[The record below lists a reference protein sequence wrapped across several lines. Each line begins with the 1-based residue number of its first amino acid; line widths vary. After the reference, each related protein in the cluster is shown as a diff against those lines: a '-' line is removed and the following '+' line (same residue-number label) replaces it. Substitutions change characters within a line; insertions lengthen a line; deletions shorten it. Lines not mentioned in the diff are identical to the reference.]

1 VLRDYSDIRRPV
13 ADGFSRFR
21 GFTEGSTAF
30 LAELGVGRVGQ
41 TALRASA
48 FERLTALDAKLRA
61 GGILGPAF

>member
-1 VLRDYSDIRRPV
+1 V
-13 ADGFSRFR
+13 ADGFFRFR

-30 LAELGVGRVGQ
+30 LTELGVDRVGQ
-41 TALRASA
+41 ATLRASA